1 MGMGNSGAFVEIV
14 VGLGIGI
21 ASLPTK
27 SGLGADGPDMDAER
41 TFMGFGGLF
50 LESVFQIDP
59 PQFKLKG

>member
-1 MGMGNSGAFVEIV
+1 MGIGNSGAFVEID
-14 VGLGIGI
+14 VGLGR

-50 LESVFQIDP
+50 RESVFQIDP
-59 PQFKLKG
+59 PQFRLKG